1 MVARNR
7 LKLLLPLFQHSTN
20 RPVGLCPRAGWA
32 ALVSSMANIQAFTCK
47 TQVYLSSTQSEHH
60 ITQIFSASCLVLS
73 LSLGVYSVSDTDC
86 PKKTIGCLISNYC
99 EVINKSSGFGIAK
112 IILIILGIIFLP
124 NYNNNSITKMI
135 EESYGIPK
143 TIFISIVMLFI
154 VVYTLIPGYSL
165 LKGLEGHKDEA
176 ANNFYDKARCIGD

>member
-1 MVARNR
+1 M
-7 LKLLLPLFQHSTN
+7 S
-20 RPVGLCPRAGWA
+20 
-32 ALVSSMANIQAFTCK
+32 I
-47 TQVYLSSTQSEHH
+47 

-73 LSLGVYSVSDTDC
+73 LSLGVYSVDDTFNENTQ
-86 PKKTIGCLISNYC
+86 TIGCLIRNYC

-165 LKGLEGHKDEA
+165 LKDLKGHNNKTAD
-176 ANNFYDKARCIGD
+176 NFYDKASCISDLKTCTSL